1 MRFSINIG
9 DILRMKIYCIYDFLS
24 PVKDNKRSY
33 DQINGV
39 DLENLHYGNPDK
51 PQNIIECWQNC
62 LATYSHGHWLNDML
76 IYQNSIHRNFF
87 KSGLGLIQ

>member
-1 MRFSINIG
+1 
-9 DILRMKIYCIYDFLS
+9 MKIYCIYDFLS

-51 PQNIIECWQNC
+51 PQNIIEC
-62 LATYSHGHWLNDML
+62 
-76 IYQNSIHRNFF
+76 
-87 KSGLGLIQ
+87 